1 MNSKVP
7 GKRDLPAEEV
17 DGGGRLEDF
26 SPSSCQLDLQSI
38 IQSIFTSENFES
50 QVIITTSKN
59 YSVNINILS
68 DLAEK
73 FESYL
78 AAIKHLESNPR

>member
-1 MNSKVP
+1 MEEDGWRTSHHLPVNWIYKVF
-7 GKRDLPAEEV
+7 KYLHARK
-17 DGGGRLEDF
+17 
-26 SPSSCQLDLQSI
+26 SY
-38 IQSIFTSENFES
+38 FES

-78 AAIKHLESNPR
+78 ATIKHLESNPR